1 MIGQLAGGEFDI
13 PHVIQLA
20 VAPVFL
26 LSGVGVTL
34 GVLVNRLGRII
45 DRARTLEAS
54 LPGTTGATHEV
65 AATELHTL
73 SRRAALVNRAITLC
87 TACAL
92 LICLLIAG
100 LFIGA
105 VLGLELTVL
114 LAGLFILAMV
124 ALVGGYLSFL
134 REVFLA
140 TESLR
145 FGARH
150 R

>member
-1 MIGQLAGGEFDI
+1 M
-13 PHVIQLA
+13 
-20 VAPVFL
+20 
-26 LSGVGVTL
+26 
-34 GVLVNRLGRII
+34 
-45 DRARTLEAS
+45 
-54 LPGTTGATHEV
+54 
-65 AATELHTL
+65 
-73 SRRAALVNRAITLC
+73 NRAITLC

-150 R
+150 H